1 MEANKKIKSYEP
13 ENFEE
18 NYKAYLVDLLST
30 NYKTYENKGDAE
42 KERKRIWKQLGDSE
56 TAYCD
61 IYIDPDYKKNKD
73 FYRHLSSFLNAASWK
88 NKKKLYFKA
97 NEHKPDKNIDGM
109 ITVYKDP
116 KCEDYCFTLHSDQLG
131 FSAVPWIY
139 FSTKYPL
146 SRYFEMQKNKEA
158 AQFLAEYVLT
168 TRTLG
173 GSFLWPETLWKGY
186 NLGRGCAKIEDR
198 VDLTLLE
205 IKHYF
210 EYRNLDDKENFKFS
224 KDRLFIH
231 YKKTDAQTWFGF
243 FDSFEDYVD
252 FFLFNGFVDKDEQ
265 TNEYTPINILTGKP
279 FKKDYLN
286 YEKNVLKGL
295 EEDKLKAMLD
305 LVMRKVKTRSEDME
319 KLIAKYN
326 QTNDTKGEKHEN
338 ILHE

>member
-1 MEANKKIKSYEP
+1 MKTNEKITLYEP

-61 IYIDPDYKKNKD
+61 IYIDPDGKKNTD
-73 FYRHLSSFLNAASWK
+73 FYSALSDFLNASRISRK
-88 NKKKLYFKA
+88 NNKILSFEA
-97 NEHKPDKNIDGM
+97 NEAPYGM
-109 ITVYKDP
+109 ITVYYKD
-116 KCEDYCFTLHSDQLG
+116 KYGNKQHFTVHSDQLG

-139 FSTKYPL
+139 FSNKYPL

-158 AQFLAEYVLT
+158 AQFLADYVLT

-186 NLGRGCAKIEDR
+186 NRSRGCAKIEDR

-210 EYRNLDDKENFKFS
+210 EYRDLDDKKKFKYRRDILFS
-224 KDRLFIH
+224 R
-231 YKKTDAQTWFGF
+231 YKIPDAQTWFGF

-252 FFLFNGFVDKDEQ
+252 FFMFNDFVDKDKQ
-265 TNEYTPINILTGKP
+265 TKEYTPINILTGKA
-279 FKKDYLN
+279 FETDYPGYKTNTLKEIED
-286 YEKNVLKGL
+286 EKQ
-295 EEDKLKAMLD
+295 LKAMLD
-305 LVMRKVKTRSEDME
+305 LVMDKVKTRSENME

>member
-116 KCEDYCFTLHSDQLG
+116 KCEDYCFTPVSYTH
-131 FSAVPWIY
+131 
-139 FSTKYPL
+139 
-146 SRYFEMQKNKEA
+146 
-158 AQFLAEYVLT
+158 
-168 TRTLG
+168 
-173 GSFLWPETLWKGY
+173 
-186 NLGRGCAKIEDR
+186 
-198 VDLTLLE
+198 LTLP
-205 IKHYF
+205 
-210 EYRNLDDKENFKFS
+210 
-224 KDRLFIH
+224 
-231 YKKTDAQTWFGF
+231 T
-243 FDSFEDYVD
+243 
-252 FFLFNGFVDKDEQ
+252 
-265 TNEYTPINILTGKP
+265 ILR
-279 FKKDYLN
+279 
-286 YEKNVLKGL
+286 V
-295 EEDKLKAMLD
+295 
-305 LVMRKVKTRSEDME
+305 
-319 KLIAKYN
+319 
-326 QTNDTKGEKHEN
+326 
-338 ILHE
+338 

>member
-1 MEANKKIKSYEP
+1 MKTNEEIKSYEP
-13 ENFEE
+13 ENFKK

-30 NYKTYENKGDAE
+30 NYKTYENKGNAE